1 MNNFVEW
8 NKLNSD
14 FERFGSLLFVDL
26 GDQDSCMLWLEY
38 GPFGTNSSQC
48 MTIHCSDH
56 CESVVPS
63 ILDQCGHEES
73 ISGIYLIIRGRLGGV
88 LVALPPQGN
97 ALVAQSRARDMSSAR
112 RWESNQ
118 NTTKTISDDQIHRR
132 QKWTRTPQNTS
143 RMALVWVLLA
153 LVSVC
158 SVLYLLKWYGEG
170 S

>member
-1 MNNFVEW
+1 MVPTYRARKSQPNPPELIPNWSRAKMNNFVEW

-26 GDQDSCMLWLEY
+26 GDQDSCLLWLEY

-112 RWESNQ
+112 RWESNL
-118 NTTKTISDDQIHRR
+118 NTTKTISDDQIDVR
-132 QKWTRTPQNTS
+132 NG
-143 RMALVWVLLA
+143 
-153 LVSVC
+153 
-158 SVLYLLKWYGEG
+158 LYASKHV
-170 S
+170 